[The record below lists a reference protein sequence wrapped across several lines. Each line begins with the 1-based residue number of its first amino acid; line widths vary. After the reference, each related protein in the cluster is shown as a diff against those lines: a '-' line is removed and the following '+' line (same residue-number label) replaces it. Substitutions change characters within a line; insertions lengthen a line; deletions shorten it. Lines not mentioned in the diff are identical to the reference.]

1 MQQRSSVRR
10 QVANS
15 TIRIA
20 FLAVVTDRTGGGFND
35 VPFTAV
41 ATINVVPEPSGSL
54 ALAGGISMIAA
65 LRRRKRSVTPKAARV
80 RRLQFAGLVALLT
93 LLRASLLG
101 PRGPDGG

>member
-1 MQQRSSVRR
+1 MARTASRAAAGIDLGEGLRGRKLGFNRSAATEWRSWAGF
-10 QVANS
+10 ANS

-41 ATINVVPEPSGSL
+41 ATINVVPEPSGVAL

-65 LRRRKRSVTPKAARV
+65 LRRRKR
-80 RRLQFAGLVALLT
+80 
-93 LLRASLLG
+93 
-101 PRGPDGG
+101 